1 MERVRTSI
9 PYGGKRIVSEKQSV
23 KLLLEYDIP
32 DEVQDTYYR
41 FVTGEFVP
49 QVNRIGLELA
59 EVWETVYGDYPRRL
73 IVFVAADPETCA
85 LAVKSDKFQRL
96 ERKLQRF
103 VKNYSK
109 RIVPYTSQ
117 FQF

>member
-1 MERVRTSI
+1 MSDKK
-9 PYGGKRIVSEKQSV
+9 PV

-32 DEVQDTYYR
+32 DQVQETYYR

-73 IVFVAADPETCA
+73 IVFVVQDQETCTEA
-85 LAVKSDKFQRL
+85 LGSEKFLRL
-96 ERKLQRF
+96 EKKLMRF

-109 RIVPYTSQ
+109 RIVPYKGQ

>member
-1 MERVRTSI
+1 M
-9 PYGGKRIVSEKQSV
+9 SENHPV

-32 DEVQDTYYR
+32 DEVQETYYR

-59 EVWETVYGDYPRRL
+59 EVWETVYGEYPRRL
-73 IVFVAADPETCA
+73 IVFVSQDQDTCRQA
-85 LAVKSDKFQRL
+85 IQSDKFLRL

-103 VKNYSK
+103 VRNYTK
-109 RIVPYTSQ
+109 RMVPYKRQ

>member
-1 MERVRTSI
+1 
-9 PYGGKRIVSEKQSV
+9 VSENKPI

-32 DEVQDTYYR
+32 DEVHETYYR

-49 QVNRIGLELA
+49 QLNRLGLELA
-59 EVWETVYGDYPRRL
+59 EVWETVYGNYPRRL
-73 IVFVAADPETCA
+73 IVFVAQDQASCHEA
-85 LAVKSDKFQRL
+85 INGEKYQRL
-96 ERKLQRF
+96 ERKLLRF

-109 RIVPYTSQ
+109 RVVPYKGH

>member
-1 MERVRTSI
+1 
-9 PYGGKRIVSEKQSV
+9 VSENKAV

-32 DEVQDTYYR
+32 DEVQETYYR

-59 EVWETVYGDYPRRL
+59 EVWETVYGSYPRRL
-73 IVFVAADPETCA
+73 IVFVVQDQEACKE
-85 LAVKSDKFQRL
+85 AVESEKFQRL
-96 ERKLQRF
+96 ERKLLRF

-109 RIVPYTSQ
+109 RIVPYKGQ

>member
-1 MERVRTSI
+1 
-9 PYGGKRIVSEKQSV
+9 VSENKPV

-32 DEVQDTYYR
+32 DEVQETYYR

-73 IVFVAADPETCA
+73 IVFVAPDQEACQE
-85 LAVKSDKFQRL
+85 AVGSDKFQRL
-96 ERKLQRF
+96 ERKLLRF

-109 RIVPYTSQ
+109 RIVPYRGQ

>member
-1 MERVRTSI
+1 
-9 PYGGKRIVSEKQSV
+9 VSSNQPV

-32 DEVQDTYYR
+32 DEVQETYYR

-73 IVFVAADPETCA
+73 IVFVAQDQEACKEA
-85 LAVKSDKFQRL
+85 INGDKFQRL
-96 ERKLQRF
+96 ERKLMRF

-109 RIVPYTSQ
+109 RIVPYTGQ